1 MNQRIFVLAIFLL
14 CSVFARIGYADDYQL
29 KPRLIA
35 QNTYVVEGAVEDFSF
50 QNGGNILNTGFI
62 VTSEGVLVIDTGPS
76 RLYGEQLRKVIGDI
90 TRKSILRVYNTHLH
104 PDHFLGNQAFEDIP
118 IVALA
123 GTIEGMRSQ
132 ADMFTDNMY
141 RLVDHWMAG
150 TDALLPNEEITPGS
164 QEIGGHRLSF
174 IKLQGHT
181 AADLVI
187 FDHTTGVLFAG
198 DLVFHNRAPTTPHAN
213 LTQWMKSLKQLET
226 LEFKVIVP
234 GHGAVA
240 DSTAPIIQTGNYL
253 RWLDKTLKQQADAGM
268 DMVEVLYLE
277 IPSEFLTLAVMPS
290 EYQRSVSHLYADLER
305 QVLRPATQNNR

>member
-1 MNQRIFVLAIFLL
+1 MNQRIIVLAVLL
-14 CSVFARIGYADDYQL
+14 LWGVFARPGYANDYQL
-29 KPRLIA
+29 KPRQIA
-35 QNTYVVEGAVEDFSF
+35 QDTYVLEGADEDFSF

-76 RLYGEQLRKVIGDI
+76 RLYGEQFRKVIGDI
-90 TRKSILRVYNTHLH
+90 TPKRILRVYNTHLH
-104 PDHFLGNQAFEDIP
+104 PDHFLGNQAFEDVP

-123 GTIEGMRSQ
+123 GTIAGMRTQ

-150 TDALLPNEEITPGS
+150 TDALLPTEEILPGT

-181 AADLVI
+181 EADLVI

-213 LTQWMKSLKQLET
+213 LTRWIKSLKQLEA
-226 LEFKVIVP
+226 LEFKIIVP
-234 GHGAVA
+234 GHGAVV
-240 DSTAPIIQTGNYL
+240 DSIAPILQTGNYL
-253 RWLDKTLKQQADAGM
+253 RWLDNTLKKQADTGM

-277 IPSEFLTLAVMPS
+277 IPSEFSTLAVMPS
-290 EYQRSVSHLYADLER
+290 EYQRSVSHLYANLER
-305 QVLRPATQNNR
+305 RVLKPATKKH